1 MSLASIITGA
11 STALRNTQFATS
23 VVSQNVANADAAGYT
38 TKTYTATA
46 TPAGQ
51 SLSTGTITRAA
62 SVYLQKSIVSGSSD
76 AGAASVIDSY
86 MQLYDA
92 ALGQVGESS
101 DLASLT
107 TAFQTALTDLTSS
120 LTTAARTAVVSAA
133 SDVADALNSLTSSIQ
148 SLRTQADQD
157 IASTVDEINAALQ
170 DLQDV
175 NDQIVAATAAG
186 GDTTGLFDA
195 RDQALTTL
203 SGLMG
208 VSYFISSDGRA
219 NVYTTSGEQLVGSQ
233 AATLGFTAAGKVGAE
248 ASYPATLSG
257 ITLNGKDITSSIS
270 SGELGGLISL
280 RDEVLTQEQ
289 DTLDAYA
296 AALVAQVNSAAADGS
311 AYPAPTSLTGS
322 KVLGAS
328 DAVSASGSMQ
338 IALLA
343 SDGTTASVTELDL
356 SGVTSVSEL
365 ISQLN
370 TVSGVSA
377 SLNADGQLV
386 IASTD
391 GTSGVAIGALDSDL
405 DGQSL
410 GAWLGLNAVFT
421 GDDAGTIR
429 TSATLTANADLLA
442 IGVLTDSGVASGDT
456 TTVSAMASALSSD
469 LSFAA
474 AGSLSARTSSLAD
487 YATALVSAAST
498 RISTASTDATRA
510 STVLEYSTSAL
521 TNLTGVNLDEQTA
534 LMTQLQNQYQVTAQL
549 ISTARTMF
557 DALISMVN

>member
-62 SVYLQKSIVSGSSD
+62 SVYLQKSIVSGSAD
-76 AGAASVIDSY
+76 TGATSVIDSY

-101 DLASLT
+101 DLSSLT
-107 TAFQTALTDLTSS
+107 TAFQTALTDVASS

-133 SDVADALNSLTSSIQ
+133 SDMADALNSLTGSIQ

-157 IASTVDEINAALQ
+157 IASTVDEINAALK
-170 DLQDV
+170 DLQGV
-175 NDQIVAATAAG
+175 NDQIVDTAAAG

-219 NVYTTSGEQLVGSQ
+219 NVYTASGEQLVGSQ

-248 ASYPATLSG
+248 ASYPGTLSG
-257 ITLNGKDITSSIS
+257 VTLNGKDITGSVT
-270 SGELGGLISL
+270 SGELGGLLSL
-280 RDEVLTQEQ
+280 RDEVLVQEQ

-296 AALVAQVNSAAADGS
+296 AALIAQVNSAAADGS

-322 KVLGAS
+322 KVLSTS
-328 DAVSASGSMQ
+328 DAVSASGSVK

-343 SDGTTASVTELDL
+343 SDGTTTSVSELDL
-356 SGVTSVSEL
+356 SGVTTVSDL
-365 ISQLN
+365 ISRLN
-370 TVSGVSA
+370 SVSGVSA

-405 DGQSL
+405 DGESL

-421 GDDAGTIR
+421 GDDAGTIQI
-429 TSATLTANADLLA
+429 SAALTKNADLLA
-442 IGVLTDSGVASGDT
+442 IGVLTDSGLASGDT
-456 TTVSAMASALSSD
+456 TTVSAMASAVSSD
-469 LSFAA
+469 ISFAA

-498 RISTASTDATRA
+498 RVSSASTDAARA